1 MFLLRHA
8 NEVWGKVMF
17 LHLCVILFTGGLH
30 SRRGVC
36 IQGGGSASGMR
47 VCIQGRLGTPP
58 LDTTGHGQRAGGTPP
73 TGIHSCLTA
82 DHFYYKTRTVKFGV
96 NTEQIDVFFIIN
108 EVQKGHSD
116 TNI

>member
-1 MFLLRHA
+1 MSFCSQGICIRDGG
-8 NEVWGKVMF
+8 V
-17 LHLCVILFTGGLH
+17 CIRDRGLH
-30 SRRGVC
+30 SGA
-36 IQGGGSASGMR
+36 IGQ
-47 VCIQGRLGTPP
+47 TPI
-58 LDTTGHGQRAGGTPP
+58 GYYGYGQRAGGTPP